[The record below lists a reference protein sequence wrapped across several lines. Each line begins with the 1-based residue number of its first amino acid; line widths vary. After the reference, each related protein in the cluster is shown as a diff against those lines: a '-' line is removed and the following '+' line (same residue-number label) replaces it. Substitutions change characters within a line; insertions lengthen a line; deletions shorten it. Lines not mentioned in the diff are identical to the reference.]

1 MMRVTTLKAGVDG
14 PGLMVEYYTAL
25 ARDHQRVDA
34 PRRGP
39 IDYYL
44 DPNEP
49 PGRWWGTGR
58 AALGLE
64 GEVRPEELE
73 ALLTARHPRTGAK
86 LGRAFG
92 RRSARGFDA
101 TFSAPKSLSA
111 LWALAEDP
119 WVRAEVLAAHD
130 AAVLSALELFEAHG
144 AVTRRGTDGVDQVD
158 TGGITV
164 ALFRQHTSRSADPQI
179 HTHALISA
187 KVQDRTGTWLALD
200 ARFLKYQQRSIS
212 YLYAAALRTELTARL
227 GLTWARVVEGHAEA
241 VDVPVGLLETFS
253 KRAAQ
258 VEEALALRIARWVES
273 HDGAEPD
280 VRTIARLE
288 RQAVLVSRP
297 HKETPVQAEALR
309 ATWLREA
316 TAAGYPS
323 LSLSLGQRRLPGSG
337 AWDPQA
343 VMAGALEAVTA
354 SSATW
359 LEADLAREIAA
370 LLPPE
375 AAGSAVGLV
384 RLVNE
389 LGQQAARR
397 CIELHPPATAGAT
410 RRVDGRPVSEAVTDR
425 RLTTRPVLS
434 QEARLVAWAAAAAG
448 SPTGQGDPA
457 TAAADAVAG
466 EADLVLVVGPAGSGK
481 TTTLAGAVDSLRRQ
495 GRGVIGLAPSGKAAD
510 VLAAETGTPATTLA
524 KLLHEH
530 SRPGGPSPEWSAPAG
545 ATVILDEASMAST
558 DDLDALV
565 GLVRANRWRLVCVGD
580 PAQLPAVGRGGVFEY
595 WCEHLPAHHLEAV
608 RRFSEDWQA
617 TASLAL
623 RRGEP
628 AAASAYAAHGRL
640 RITHPATLA
649 TRVAAQHE
657 RLSAGGASVAIT
669 TASAGVARAINTE
682 IQRRHNPRL
691 AGASVGLADG
701 SRVFVGDVI
710 ATRRNSTALAASDG
724 SPVRNRQTWTVSAV
738 GTDGSLTV
746 TDPTRGSVRLSGQY
760 VVRHVELGWAVT
772 GYGSQGVT
780 VDHGICVVEPSS
792 TRAGIYV
799 GMTRGRDR
807 NLAWVVD
814 RTGLLDPEEAFAEAI
829 AKPVRA
835 LSALGVR
842 DHLYRAQGQVVEI
855 EVAQRMIERLARLEL
870 SKAPARRLGR

>member
-14 PGLMVEYYTAL
+14 PGLMIEYYAGL
-25 ARDHQRVDA
+25 ARDHQRADG

-44 DPNEP
+44 DPHEP

-58 AALGLE
+58 AALGVD

-86 LGRAFG
+86 LGRGFG

-101 TFSAPKSLSA
+101 TFSAPKSLSV
-111 LWALAEDP
+111 LWALSDDP
-119 WVRAEVLAAHD
+119 WVQAEVLAAHD
-130 AAVLSALELFEAHG
+130 AAVIAALEFLEARG

-164 ALFRQHTSRSADPQI
+164 ALFRQHTSRSMDPQI

-187 KVQDRTGTWLALD
+187 KVQDATGTWLALD

-227 GLTWARVVEGHAEA
+227 GLSWAPVVEGHAEA
-241 VDVPVGLLETFS
+241 VEVPEGLLEAFS
-253 KRAAQ
+253 KRAGQ

-280 VRTIARLE
+280 TRTIARLE

-323 LSLSLGQRRLPGSG
+323 LSPSLGQRRLPGSG
-337 AWDPQA
+337 AWDAEA
-343 VMAGALEAVTA
+343 VITGAIEAVTA

-370 LLPPE
+370 LLPPD
-375 AAGSAVGLV
+375 AAGSAAGLVGLV
-384 RLVNE
+384 DDLADRTAE
-389 LGQQAARR
+389 R
-397 CIELHPPATAGAT
+397 CVELHPPAIAGAT
-410 RRVDGRPVSEAVTDR
+410 RRVDGRPLSEHVTDR
-425 RLTTRPVLS
+425 RLTTRAVLG
-434 QEARLVAWAAAAAG
+434 QEAGLVAWAAAAVGA
-448 SPTGQGDPA
+448 PIGQGYPA

-466 EADLVLVVGPAGSGK
+466 EADLVLIVGPAGSGK

-510 VLAAETGTPATTLA
+510 VLATETGAPANTLA
-524 KLLHEH
+524 KLLYEH
-530 SRPGGPSPEWSAPAG
+530 HRAGGPSPEWAAPAG
-545 ATVILDEASMAST
+545 TTVILDEASMAAT

-565 GLVRANRWRLVCVGD
+565 GLVRANQWRLVCVGD

-595 WCEHLPAHHLEAV
+595 WCENLPAHHLSEV

-628 AAASAYAAHGRL
+628 GAAAAYAAHGRL
-640 RITHPATLA
+640 RSAHPATLA
-649 TRVAAQHE
+649 TGVAGQHE
-657 RLSAGGASVAIT
+657 RLSAGGATVAIT

-682 IQRRHNPRL
+682 IQRRRNPGL
-691 AGASVGLADG
+691 AGPSVGVADG

-738 GTDGSLTV
+738 GADGSLTV
-746 TDPTRGSVRLSGQY
+746 TDPTRGSVRLPGQY

-814 RTGLLDPEEAFAEAI
+814 RTGLLDAEEAFADAI

-835 LSALGVR
+835 LSAHGVR
-842 DHLYRAQGQVVEI
+842 DHLYRAQGQPVEV
-855 EVAQRMIERLARLEL
+855 EAAQRMIERLARP
-870 SKAPARRLGR
+870 APKPPTRGLVR